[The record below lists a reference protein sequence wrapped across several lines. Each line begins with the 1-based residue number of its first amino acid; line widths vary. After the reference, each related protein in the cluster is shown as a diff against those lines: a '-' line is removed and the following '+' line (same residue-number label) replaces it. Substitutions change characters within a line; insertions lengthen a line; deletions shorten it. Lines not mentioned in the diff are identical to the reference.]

1 MSSARMRAAVERSRI
16 TAAALT
22 TSSTVIHARAR

>member
-1 MSSARMRAAVERSRI
+1 MSSASIRLAVERSRI

-22 TSSTVIHARAR
+22 TSSTVIHAKAR

>member
-1 MSSARMRAAVERSRI
+1 MSNARIRPAVERSRI

-22 TSSTVIHARAR
+22 TSSTVIHEKAR